1 MGSRLPQA
9 IFYVALAASALAVI
23 VAGVM
28 VCVQEPQVRALVLTY
43 LH

>member
-1 MGSRLPQA
+1 
-9 IFYVALAASALAVI
+9 VLAASALAVI

-28 VCVQEPQVRALVLTY
+28 VGAQEPQVRAMVLTY